1 MDGKGTHSHG
11 ASDVAKDSERK
22 IGIIFWTEPLMHEA
36 ELSNNVV
43 LKEEWEAYFVK
54 MKPQMHK

>member
-1 MDGKGTHSHG
+1 M
-11 ASDVAKDSERK
+11 SDVAKDFGKK
-22 IGIIFWTEPLMHEA
+22 IGSIFWRQPLVHEA
-36 ELSNNVV
+36 KLSNDVV